1 MGAVIGVVALLI
13 TLAAL
18 GVAAGHMG
26 YLAMLNAAAK
36 KRAGGQPAAEFAR
49 KRYPMAGL
57 GLGVTAVALLIALG
71 GGAGA
76 DIFAI
81 LLGGGAGF
89 GSLKALQ
96 SSQAKFRRGEL
107 N

>member
-1 MGAVIGVVALLI
+1 MGAVIGLVAFLI

-26 YLAMLNAAAK
+26 YLAMLNTAAK

-49 KRYPMAGL
+49 KRYPTAGI

-71 GGAGA
+71 GGVGA

-81 LLGGGAGF
+81 LLGGAGGI

-96 SSQAKFRRGEL
+96 SSQGKFRRGEL